1 MKRLSRRSIRETRA
15 AAVTKTLIS
24 IILILYSF
32 IAIYLIGNAIIS
44 AFKSKQ
50 DLINNTFGWPKAF
63 ILDNF
68 RIVLLEDGFLR
79 NLINSFLLVSMGTA
93 LLILSSSSVSYGLS
107 MYQFR
112 GRELL
117 STYFTVGLM
126 FPIQLGILPLF
137 IIMKKLNLIN
147 NLFGLALIYAANM
160 SFSVV
165 VFSRFFRGF
174 EHSLLEAARIDGAND
189 FQSYLY
195 LVLPIMRPVIFT
207 VALLNFIMIWNDF
220 YLPLVFLTNSAN
232 KTLTLGIYSYT
243 ANFLAN
249 WNKVF
254 AGVAVALVPII
265 IIYFFFSEKIVEG
278 LTSGSVKG

>member
-24 IILILYSF
+24 ILLILYSF

-232 KTLTLGIYSYT
+232 KTLTLGIYNYT